1 HRASDLPGRQGGPPP
16 RRDRRP
22 ARRRRDRR
30 RRRRAGRRD
39 RLRAAARRG
48 HRRRAARGPRRRRL
62 RRALP
67 VPQQQPPPGA
77 RLPLPGV
84 RRGLPDA
91 VAAGRRLA
99 LRQPGLRAGGG
110 PAGGDGRLPA
120 RERLGPR
127 RRRAGRAGRGRAR
140 RRVPGRA
147 RVGADGLAR
156 AAQPADVAHPRLLRR
171 EPAGETGPG
180 AGRRRRRARRR
191 ALRRGQPR
199 GLVRPR
205 GRLTGPVQRHGRR
218 PGWYRRL
225 GTEHHHLVG
234 PWSSGSLVV
243 GETVHHPGPLYYDLL
258 APWVRVLGPWV
269 GLAVGVAAIN
279 VAASVLAVLAARRIG
294 GPVAMLSVAAAA
306 VGLQYAMGSE
316 LLYDVWQPNAL
327 VLPYLALLVVAAAV
341 AGGDVALVPWVV
353 GLGSLVVQTHVSHAM
368 VVGVACAVA
377 LGACVWQVRRA
388 GRPVPWRRPLVAG
401 AVVAVAA
408 WCQPVVE
415 ELRDPGDGN
424 LSRLVRVAASGEAEQ
439 VGLGRGV

>member
-1 HRASDLPGRQGGPPP
+1 
-16 RRDRRP
+16 
-22 ARRRRDRR
+22 
-30 RRRRAGRRD
+30 
-39 RLRAAARRG
+39 
-48 HRRRAARGPRRRRL
+48 
-62 RRALP
+62 
-67 VPQQQPPPGA
+67 
-77 RLPLPGV
+77 
-84 RRGLPDA
+84 
-91 VAAGRRLA
+91 
-99 LRQPGLRAGGG
+99 
-110 PAGGDGRLPA
+110 
-120 RERLGPR
+120 
-127 RRRAGRAGRGRAR
+127 
-140 RRVPGRA
+140 

-294 GPVAMLSVAAAA
+294 GPDAMLSVAAAA

-341 AGGDVALVPWVV
+341 ARGDPAMVPWMV

-377 LGACVWQVRRA
+377 LGACVWHVRRTD
-388 GRPVPWRRPLVAG
+388 RPVLWRRPLVAT
-401 AVVAVAA
+401 AVVGVAA
-408 WCQPVVE
+408 WCQPVIE
-415 ELRDPGDGN
+415 ELADLGDGN
-424 LSRLVRVAASGEAEQ
+424 LSRLVRVAASGEAER
-439 VGLGRGV
+439 VGLGRGVSAVGELLVSSPWFARSSYGRAAVGGALLGPAERPLVNALVVAAAVGALVVVARWHARHQRRGLAVFAAIAAVTVVATVVAIGSSPPSVVGVSAHQMRWAWVT